1 MSNDLQIIKKLKN
14 KFDKFEFFE
23 YELNSDKITELRF
36 GRFYLKVYANK
47 VIKLKLNSKILSNP
61 RKHCVTNKDLKLIGE
76 LTSLQELDLQSNKIT
91 EIKDLDKLTKLEA
104 LKFHN
109 NKITVIKGLSK

>member
-14 KFDKFEFFE
+14 KFGKLGFFE
-23 YELNSDKITELRF
+23 YELNSDKVTELRF

-76 LTSLQELDLQSNKIT
+76 LTSLQELDLSGNEISKIENLNKLVNLQKLSLSSNKIT
-91 EIKDLDKLTKLEA
+91 EI
-104 LKFHN
+104 
-109 NKITVIKGLSK
+109 I